1 MPNSVRKPPTN
12 FTIDC
17 ILSKSDSVIGDHH
30 KSPPINHPMNK
41 VLDNPWIPKC
51 PLALTFNPSSHRKL
65 NFSPTTPNG
74 LNLFNQPN
82 IAPYADTFFKAT
94 QHFTSVRN
102 HFYPAASSDGVN
114 SDDNSSSL
122 PKSIVYENNTSCDNE
137 ILRNSLS
144 LTGLLDAS
152 KASSIFKCS
161 TCSKTFENSDIL
173 DVSANEKFSPKKLF
187 LDLKS
192 FLFEEFVKKIDKFFL
207 DLSLFGIIVILL
219 IGHWLSVKFAKSQRI
234 ELSFSIFRKNW
245 NSFKKCLK
253 S

>member
-17 ILSKSDSVIGDHH
+17 ILSKSDSATGDQH
-30 KSPPINHPMNK
+30 KSPPVSHPMNK

-74 LNLFNQPN
+74 LNFFNQN
-82 IAPYADTFFKAT
+82 AFFNAT
-94 QHFTSVRN
+94 QHFTSVHN

-122 PKSIVYENNTSCDNE
+122 PKSIVYENNNSCDNE
-137 ILRNSLS
+137 VLRNSLS
-144 LTGLLDAS
+144 LTGMLDAS
-152 KASSIFKCS
+152 KSDSVFKCS

-173 DVSANEKFSPKKLF
+173 DVSE
-187 LDLKS
+187 
-192 FLFEEFVKKIDKFFL
+192 
-207 DLSLFGIIVILL
+207 
-219 IGHWLSVKFAKSQRI
+219 
-234 ELSFSIFRKNW
+234 RK
-245 NSFKKCLK
+245 
-253 S
+253 